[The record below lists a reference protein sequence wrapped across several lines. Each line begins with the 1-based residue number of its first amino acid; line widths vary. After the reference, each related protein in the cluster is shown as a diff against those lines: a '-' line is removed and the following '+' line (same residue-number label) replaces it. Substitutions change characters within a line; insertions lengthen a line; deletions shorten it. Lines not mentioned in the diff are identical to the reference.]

1 MKFSG
6 GDSPLRI
13 FLEHMDSATINVRVQ
28 PRASRNEVAKWNNG
42 VLIIRVT
49 APPVE
54 GAANKACIDLV
65 AEALG
70 VRTSQVELVSGQ
82 KSRNKVLS
90 VFGLSQDEVDAKLA
104 AFDKA

>member
-1 MKFSG
+1 M
-6 GDSPLRI
+6 
-13 FLEHMDSATINVRVQ
+13 
-28 PRASRNEVAKWNNG
+28 AKWDNG
-42 VLIIRVT
+42 VLSIRVT

-54 GAANKACIDLV
+54 GAANKACIELV

-90 VFGLSQDEVDAKLA
+90 VTGLSQEEVNSRLA
-104 AFDKA
+104 AFGNARENRP

>member
-1 MKFSG
+1 
-6 GDSPLRI
+6 
-13 FLEHMDSATINVRVQ
+13 MDSATINVRVQ
-28 PRASRNEVAKWNNG
+28 PRASRNEVAKWSNG

-54 GAANKACIDLV
+54 GAANRACIDLV

-70 VRTSQVELVSGQ
+70 VRTSQIELVSGQ

-90 VFGLSQDEVDAKLA
+90 VSGLSQDEADARLA

>member
-1 MKFSG
+1 MN
-6 GDSPLRI
+6 
-13 FLEHMDSATINVRVQ
+13 SATVNVRVQ
-28 PRASRNEVAKWNNG
+28 PRASRNEVAKWDNG
-42 VLIIRVT
+42 VLSIRVT

-54 GAANKACIDLV
+54 GAANKACIELV

-90 VFGLSQDEVDAKLA
+90 VTGLSQEEVNSRLA
-104 AFDKA
+104 AFGKAQENQP